1 MMKIALAVVAASAV
15 VQTTAPLVI
24 PANAQGVKMAQVDM
38 RTGLH
43 LDDRDPSYDRQQ
55 RRGYDSSATVG
66 AGPGAKLTTG
76 RSAMRRLPPG
86 VRKSRP

>member
-1 MMKIALAVVAASAV
+1 MMKIALAGAAAAAV
-15 VQTTAPLVI
+15 LATAPLVSPI
-24 PANAQGVKMAQVDM
+24 EAQGVQMAQVDM

-55 RRGYDSSATVG
+55 RRGCSSDATVG
-66 AGPGAKLTTG
+66 VGPGAKLTTG
-76 RSAMRRLPPG
+76 RSAGRRLPTG

>member
-1 MMKIALAVVAASAV
+1 MMQIAVAVVAASAFL
-15 VQTTAPLVI
+15 TTAPLVT
-24 PANAQGVKMAQVDM
+24 PAKAQVDM

-55 RRGYDSSATVG
+55 RRGYDSGATVG
-66 AGPGAKLTTG
+66 VGPGAKLTTG
-76 RSAMRRLPPG
+76 RSAVRRLPPG

>member
-1 MMKIALAVVAASAV
+1 MTKIALAVVAASAV
-15 VQTTAPLVI
+15 LTAPFVT
-24 PANAQGVKMAQVDM
+24 PAKAQVDM

-55 RRGYDSSATVG
+55 RRGYDSGATVG
-66 AGPGAKLTTG
+66 VGPGAKLTTG
-76 RSAMRRLPPG
+76 RSAVRRLPPG